1 MTPTQLTPARL
12 TTTQRVRRLFALPPR
27 KRKLQPVPEVLLRQ
41 ALPSPGQI
49 TLITGP
55 SGAGKSR
62 FLTALRNRSAD
73 RPVTWIDPAAI
84 KLPSVSVIDLV
95 CDALTTTGGEPAIE
109 NALELLSRVGLAEAW
124 TYLQKPAE
132 LSDGQRWRLM
142 LALGVATAIRVGQTP
157 SVAVLAMDEFA
168 ALLDRVTA
176 RIVARALR
184 RLIDRHIGDQGATLG
199 AVVATSH
206 HDLLAALQPEL
217 IVRCDFDRYD
227 ISGVA
232 VSAGCAAT
240 SAK

>member
-1 MTPTQLTPARL
+1 
-12 TTTQRVRRLFALPPR
+12 
-27 KRKLQPVPEVLLRQ
+27 
-41 ALPSPGQI
+41 
-49 TLITGP
+49 
-55 SGAGKSR
+55 
-62 FLTALRNRSAD
+62 
-73 RPVTWIDPAAI
+73 
-84 KLPSVSVIDLV
+84 
-95 CDALTTTGGEPAIE
+95 
-109 NALELLSRVGLAEAW
+109 
-124 TYLQKPAE
+124 
-132 LSDGQRWRLM
+132 RWRLM

-206 HDLLAALQPEL
+206 HDLLAALQPEV